1 MSASALRYTPRP
13 DRNVELRAQIQA
25 LAHRHKR
32 YGVGMI
38 YPSCGK
44 AARS

>member
-1 MSASALRYTPRP
+1 VVGMSASALHYTPRP

-25 LAHRHKR
+25 FAHRHKR

-38 YPSCGK
+38 DLK
-44 AARS
+44 LR